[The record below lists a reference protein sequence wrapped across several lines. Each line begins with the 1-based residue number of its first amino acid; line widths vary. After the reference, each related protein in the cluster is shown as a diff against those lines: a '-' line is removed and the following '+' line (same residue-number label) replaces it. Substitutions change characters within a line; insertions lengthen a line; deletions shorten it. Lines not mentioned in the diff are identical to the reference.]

1 MTSHIQTREARDA
14 LLTGWTP
21 ESSGAVED
29 EGSDTP
35 AKRARIVATSQLY
48 QQLCTA
54 VFTALR
60 DREERDRAERVASR
74 DIAARFPLSSTDSE
88 AATRADSP
96 QGVQSAAI
104 LLSAKVTPMIRSS
117 PRSIE
122 SALPALTLDVA
133 EEADSVHGLG
143 KRSIAE
149 RPRTS
154 PLPVL
159 KKTGSSECLDSMDR
173 GALSMR

>member
-1 MTSHIQTREARDA
+1 MTSHIETREARDA

-21 ESSGAVED
+21 ESSGADVD
-29 EGSDTP
+29 ECSDTP
-35 AKRARIVATSQLY
+35 DKRARIVATSQLY

-54 VFTALR
+54 VFTAVR

-122 SALPALTLDVA
+122 AALPALTLDA
-133 EEADSVHGLG
+133 EEADGTHRLG

-154 PLPVL
+154 PLPLL
-159 KKTGSSECLDSMDR
+159 KKTGSSEFLDSMDR